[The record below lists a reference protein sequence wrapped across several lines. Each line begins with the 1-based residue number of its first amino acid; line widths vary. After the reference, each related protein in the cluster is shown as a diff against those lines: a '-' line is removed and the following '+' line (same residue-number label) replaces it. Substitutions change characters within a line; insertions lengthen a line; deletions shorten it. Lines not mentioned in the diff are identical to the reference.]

1 MSRTKPFRKLTIM
14 KAMEAKEVNEEK
26 RMQIRD
32 YYAKKLEEELER
44 LDREG
49 ILDEKKLK
57 ELRTQ
62 HFRTPYIY

>member
-1 MSRTKPFRKLTIM
+1 M
-14 KAMEAKEVNEEK
+14 KTMETNEDK